1 MKNNLTKK
9 VKSSEKKAK
18 KAMIKKMEEYE
29 NGGNELYSP
38 EQQALLLTCLKMDIE
53 NIDHPRNKLIAELCS
68 LIPNGLTTDEIK
80 HIVSLL

>member
-18 KAMIKKMEEYE
+18 EAMIKKMEEYE

-38 EQQALLLTCLKMDIE
+38 EQ
-53 NIDHPRNKLIAELCS
+53 
-68 LIPNGLTTDEIK
+68 
-80 HIVSLL
+80 